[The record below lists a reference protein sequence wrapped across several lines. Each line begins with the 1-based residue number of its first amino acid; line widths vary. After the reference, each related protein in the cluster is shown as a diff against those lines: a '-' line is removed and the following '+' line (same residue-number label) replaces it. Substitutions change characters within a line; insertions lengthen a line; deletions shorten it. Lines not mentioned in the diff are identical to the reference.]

1 MLYKVHNDKN
11 NLRFSKDGISRVPEA
26 LHTQLDNFWSI
37 SSKQISELFTE
48 AEHLLTCK
56 ETTLGMHTPNE
67 ASQGPSTFLV
77 QPSDLM
83 YVFDKAVPIS
93 SWLSHK
99 FAVYVLTS

>member
-1 MLYKVHNDKN
+1 MTKITYDFP
-11 NLRFSKDGISRVPEA
+11 RMGYQRVPKA
-26 LHTQLDNFWSI
+26 LHTQLDNVWSI
-37 SSKQISELFTE
+37 SSKQISEPFPE

-67 ASQGPSTFLV
+67 ASQGPSTVLV

-83 YVFDKAVPIS
+83 YVSQLFDKAVPIS

-99 FAVYVLTS
+99 FAVYELTS